1 MATVGVSMRVQS
13 RSDFLFVCSLF
24 VFMAICAAASV
35 YAQTPPSPKGRT
47 KEMGLTNR
55 PPDRI
60 MLLCEVVGNDTV
72 YLSKVVAWYP
82 STQNPPQKARDYFGE
97 FITKNYGPAYSPS
110 CVRYPDD
117 PATAEA
123 NRQIKL
129 DEYRK
134 MNAHRHPPLRVVEV
148 DWVPPAAPASSVA
161 AAAAPPPAKPAQT
174 TYEQALAAQRPRSV
188 SQEQLKAAA
197 KSPAPASHPNQSNA
211 VPTPTPGAST
221 AERYTFCYSIG
232 SPYRGTA
239 QSHYYV
245 TKVFP
250 AAANAHPDGDF
261 GRYLQQQ
268 HPQEDNHAKCVPP
281 GPMSTA
287 ERSRSTSIE
296 GQHKSF
302 PNRAIVELTWQPKS

>member
-1 MATVGVSMRVQS
+1 MATVGVSIRVQS
-13 RSDFLFVCSLF
+13 RAYFLVVCSLF
-24 VFMAICAAASV
+24 VFMAICAASSV
-35 YAQTPPSPKGRT
+35 YAQTPTPSPPKGRT
-47 KEMGLTNR
+47 KEMGLSNK
-55 PPDRI
+55 PPDHV
-60 MLLCEVVGNDTV
+60 MLFCEAGVGNDTI
-72 YLSKVVAWYP
+72 YLSKVVVWYP
-82 STQNPPQKARDYFGE
+82 SALNSWEKAREYFGE

-129 DEYRK
+129 DKYRK

-148 DWVPPAAPASSVA
+148 DWTPPVA
-161 AAAAPPPAKPAQT
+161 PAKPAQS

-188 SQEQLKAAA
+188 SQEQLAAAA
-197 KSPAPASHPNQSNA
+197 KTPAPAPHPNPSNSVPA
-211 VPTPTPGAST
+211 PTPVAST
-221 AERYTFCYSIG
+221 DEKYTFCYSTG
-232 SPYRGTA
+232 SPYQGTA
-239 QSHYYV
+239 QAHYYV

-268 HPQEDNHAKCVPP
+268 HPQESNHAKCVPP
-281 GPMSTA
+281 GPLSTA
-287 ERSRSTSIE
+287 ERSRSTFIE

-302 PNRAIVELTWQPKS
+302 PSRAIVELAWKPMS